1 MRSLT
6 GKKKKKK
13 KKSQPVLCTL
23 KEITE
28 RANTIL

>member
-1 MRSLT
+1 MRSLM

-13 KKSQPVLCTL
+13 KKSQPMLCAL

-28 RANTIL
+28 RAKTIL

>member
-28 RANTIL
+28 RAKTIL